1 MAHPLVVSN
10 TTPLI
15 ALAWLDR
22 LDLLPALFGEVLIP
36 NEVRAEL
43 LTDPT
48 APGAE
53 AVDQAAWLRIA
64 AVSNPLAVEMLLD
77 QLDLGESAAIV
88 LAHEL
93 GADILLMDERRGR
106 RRAMQSG
113 LRVVGTLGVLVEAH
127 ERELIGPLQP
137 ELERLLQLSFRMSA
151 ALYDEILRR
160 VGEA

>member
-1 MAHPLVVSN
+1 
-10 TTPLI
+10 
-15 ALAWLDR
+15 
-22 LDLLPALFGEVLIP
+22 
-36 NEVRAEL
+36 
-43 LTDPT
+43 
-48 APGAE
+48 
-53 AVDQAAWLRIA
+53 
-64 AVSNPLAVEMLLD
+64 MLLD